1 MRRTFEV
8 RRTFHHTMKNG
19 NAIHTFIEDAIALLG
34 QVEVVKYFA
43 EPLPCVVDEQ
53 IRGIVSRFTAV
64 TSPERTQFQ
73 ESLAPE
79 HRSLFGIYGHRAATI
94 AARHNDADWLRS
106 GLTGFAIVNYTIPE
120 KRKVE
125 VGMAVYWHVAQKL
138 GVNPVDLFEETAVY
152 AAPAI
157 AAELLAFGRR
167 PDVTLTKFGWQE
179 LKTAAGVK
187 YKFNYQ

>member
-1 MRRTFEV
+1 
-8 RRTFHHTMKNG
+8 MKNG
-19 NAIHTFIEDAIALLG
+19 NAIHTFIDDTIALLG
-34 QVEVVKYFA
+34 DIDVVAYFA
-43 EPLPCVVDEQ
+43 EPLPYTVDEQ

-64 TSPERTQFQ
+64 TPAERTQFQ

-94 AARHNDADWLRS
+94 AARREDLDWLRS
-106 GLTGFAIVNYTIPE
+106 GLTGFAIANYTIPE

-125 VGMAVYWHVAQKL
+125 VGMAVYLHVAQKL
-138 GVNPVDLFEETAVY
+138 GLNPVDLFEETAVY

-157 AAELLAFGRR
+157 ATEMLAFCRR
-167 PDVTLTKFGWQE
+167 PDVNLNKFGWQE
-179 LKTAAGVK
+179 LKTRDGVK